1 MPTNTS
7 SSQPGNFAA
16 NTRRK
21 ILPMS
26 ALTRPGATAATQ
38 GPVTLP
44 KTGLLARMYVA
55 VRGAATSGTLGTPT
69 AIGEAGLISR
79 YRIQA
84 NSGIDIFNVSGA
96 GYNYLLRNM
105 LESMYIDPVG
115 QSTAVVAPTSGPTQN
130 LDLLVPIAL
139 NMRDPTGLIML
150 QNEQTIVN
158 QFVDWG
164 ADTAV
169 ASTLVQGATT
179 LTPYLEIFT
188 VPPDPKDW
196 PMLNVVHQCL
206 EDQQQIA
213 AAGDFPYYW
222 PRGNT
227 YVGIAHG
234 CGIGSTG
241 GSDAFNKFAVRVN
254 QSDYLQSSAVD
265 FLDMEYRSRIGRARP
280 AGGIFVDLL
289 GTTGLGAYGSTR
301 DLFNSALVTDLASV
315 VTATSAQTLYTVRR
329 QLVVLT

>member
-1 MPTNTS
+1 MPANSS

-26 ALTRPGATAATQ
+26 ALTRPGASAATQ
-38 GPVTLP
+38 GPITLP

-105 LESMYIDPVG
+105 LESMYIDPAG
-115 QSTAVVAPTSGPTQN
+115 QSTATTAPTSGPIQN
-130 LDLLVPIAL
+130 LDMMVPIAL

-169 ASTLVQGATT
+169 AGTLVQGATT

-222 PRGNT
+222 R
-227 YVGIAHG
+227 YG
-234 CGIGSTG
+234 C
-241 GSDAFNKFAVRVN
+241 V
-254 QSDYLQSSAVD
+254 
-265 FLDMEYRSRIGRARP
+265 
-280 AGGIFVDLL
+280 
-289 GTTGLGAYGSTR
+289 
-301 DLFNSALVTDLASV
+301 
-315 VTATSAQTLYTVRR
+315 
-329 QLVVLT
+329 